1 MATTAS
7 QIAVRFY
14 DRRKKKKRKTPNWTD
29 MGKLNAQAHEL
40 VLGVVDAATEL
51 YFEEHTGK

>member
-1 MATTAS
+1 MATRAS

-14 DRRKKKKRKTPNWTD
+14 DRRKKKKRKTPMWAD

-40 VLGVVDAATEL
+40 VLGVLVVAAEM
-51 YFEEHTGK
+51 YFEGCE